1 MASDWRFLI
10 SRIPAVANRKIG
22 VEACFAT
29 GSGRGGGGEW
39 GRLKISMAV
48 FFELGGKIWQV
59 FSSGCVA

>member
-29 GSGRGGGGEW
+29 GTIFIAASNKGFR
-39 GRLKISMAV
+39 
-48 FFELGGKIWQV
+48 
-59 FSSGCVA
+59 

>member
-29 GSGRGGGGEW
+29 GSGRGGGVGKVEN
-39 GRLKISMAV
+39 
-48 FFELGGKIWQV
+48 FDGGI
-59 FSSGCVA
+59 F